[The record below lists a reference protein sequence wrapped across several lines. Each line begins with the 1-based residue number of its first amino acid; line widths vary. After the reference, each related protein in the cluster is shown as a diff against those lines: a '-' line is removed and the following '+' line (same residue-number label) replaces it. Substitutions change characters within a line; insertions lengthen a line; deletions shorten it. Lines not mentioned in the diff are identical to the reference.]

1 MKNKLLKLILPNFF
15 RQRIHSK
22 DVSGNM
28 FKLVKP
34 ESEEER
40 TESLMEDIL
49 RWADDGGPTIWN
61 VSSSNTDTTGK

>member
-1 MKNKLLKLILPNFF
+1 
-15 RQRIHSK
+15 
-22 DVSGNM
+22 M